1 MESTCSVYDLIQN
14 GEVIHGITEDT
25 TEKIY
30 WDVCQRVVL
39 PENLKPEKVY
49 IELCQR
55 EELMSTAIGHGIA
68 LPHPRFSLLEKM
80 ESQRIFVAFLDSPI
94 LMASPDARPVYAFF
108 FLLTS
113 NPQCH
118 RSNLA
123 ELAKLFQKDEFKALL
138 ETKPEKAV
146 LLEAV
151 KKYTQ
156 G

>member
-1 MESTCSVYDLIQN
+1 MENTCSVYELIHN

-30 WDVCQRVVL
+30 WDICQCVVL
-39 PENLKPEKVY
+39 PENLKPEKLY
-49 IELCQR
+49 TELCQR

-68 LPHPRFSLLEKM
+68 LPHPRFSLLEKK
-80 ESQRIFVAFLDSPI
+80 ENQRIFVGFLETPI
-94 LMASPDARPVYAFF
+94 LMSSPDALPVYAFF
-108 FLLTS
+108 LLLTS

-123 ELAKLFQKDEFKALL
+123 ELAKLFQKDAFRAIL
-138 ETKPEKAV
+138 ETKPEKTV